1 MTCFRQWGDQ
11 RGLKNADLFNKSYSL
26 KIVICPL
33 KFLEKSLKFV
43 CLKLYE
49 RCSNCGQKGLY

>member
-43 CLKLYE
+43 CLKLYK